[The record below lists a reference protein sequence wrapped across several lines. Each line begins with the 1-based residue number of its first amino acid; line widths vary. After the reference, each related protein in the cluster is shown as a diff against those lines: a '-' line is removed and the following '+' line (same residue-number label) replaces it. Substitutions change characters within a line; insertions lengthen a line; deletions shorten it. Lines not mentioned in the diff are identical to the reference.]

1 MTRQNLFSFSA
12 KKNKA
17 TAPNKGR
24 VRPWAV
30 LFWLFVWEIV
40 SLYLHSQILLVS
52 PIQVLV
58 RLTQLLV
65 THRFW
70 ESVAF
75 SFCCI
80 AGGFLLATVTGVL
93 LAALSACFK
102 RVEELLIPLMLA
114 IKSIP
119 VASFIIL
126 ALIWFS
132 SRNLSV
138 LISFLMVLPVIYTNV
153 LDGIRAASPSLLETA
168 RVFRLPIR
176 QCIRYI
182 YVPEVLPF
190 FRSGSRIALGLC
202 WKAGIAAEVIGMPRG
217 SIGERLQQAKIY
229 LDTPDLFAWTLVIIC
244 ISLCFEKV
252 FLWLLQRLEKYLCTM
267 PDTSGRHRSRRK
279 SIAAHDAASAAGSC
293 SAHRQPRH
301 ESSQMHDISSTA
313 DSSSTLGS
321 TAPAITLRNVSKS
334 FDGKKVF
341 SHLQLSF
348 PAGETTAVMAPSGGG
363 KTTLLRLLTGLESPD
378 AGSIQGL
385 EKARLAVVFQED
397 RLCNALTASANIR
410 LMTPSLSRQEVQ
422 DTMTQVGLTGCDG
435 QPVREFSGGMRR
447 RTAILRALLSDYDIL
462 LLDEPFKGLDEA
474 TKTLVMEYTR
484 RRSAGRTV
492 ILVTHDPQEA
502 AFLGARILTLPEE
515 KD

>member
-1 MTRQNLFSFSA
+1 M
-12 KKNKA
+12 
-17 TAPNKGR
+17 
-24 VRPWAV
+24 RPWAV

-52 PIQVLV
+52 PVQVLV
-58 RLTQLLV
+58 RLAQLLV
-65 THRFW
+65 TARFW
-70 ESVAF
+70 ASVAF

-93 LAALSACFK
+93 LASLSACFK
-102 RVEELLIPLMLA
+102 RVEELLIPAMLA

-168 RVFRLPIR
+168 QVFHLPVTR
-176 QCIRYI
+176 RIRYI
-182 YVPEVLPF
+182 YVPEVMPF
-190 FRSGSRIALGLC
+190 FRAGCRIALGLC
-202 WKAGIAAEVIGMPRG
+202 WKAGIAAEVIGMPQG

-244 ISLCFEKV
+244 ISLCFERF
-252 FLWLLQRLEKYLCTM
+252 FLWLLQILEKRLSIMPVYACRKQKAPCCACPPARSQQHCTDENTT
-267 PDTSGRHRSRRK
+267 P
-279 SIAAHDAASAAGSC
+279 AASVDTA
-293 SAHRQPRH
+293 
-301 ESSQMHDISSTA
+301 SSTPA
-313 DSSSTLGS
+313 DHSPT
-321 TAPAITLRNVSKS
+321 TQCPQEAQEAATPAITLQDISKY
-334 FDGKKVF
+334 FDGKEVLL
-341 SHLQLSF
+341 HLSLFF
-348 PAGETTAVMAPSGGG
+348 PAGQTTAVMAPSGGG
-363 KTTLLRLLTGLESPD
+363 KTTLLRLLTGLEAPD
-378 AGSIQGL
+378 AGSIRGL
-385 EKARLAVVFQED
+385 ESARLAVVFQED
-397 RLCNALTASANIR
+397 RLCDALTAPANIR
-410 LMTPSLSRQEVQ
+410 LMTPSLSEKEVLEA
-422 DTMTQVGLTGCDG
+422 MEQVGLVNCDK

-474 TKTLVMEYTR
+474 TKALVMEDTR

-502 AFLGARILTLPEE
+502 AAMNAGIITLPER
-515 KD
+515 DVC